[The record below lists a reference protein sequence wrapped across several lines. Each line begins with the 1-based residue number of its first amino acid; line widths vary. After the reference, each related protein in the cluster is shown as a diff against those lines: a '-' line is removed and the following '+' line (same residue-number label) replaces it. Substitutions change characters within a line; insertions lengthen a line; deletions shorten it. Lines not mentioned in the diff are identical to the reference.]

1 MMTRQKWDMLAAFAG
16 LMSVFMFFGAW
27 FVYGTGPSTADAPA
41 DILRFFA
48 NNYDRVVWSMFI
60 QGLGALAMIWFMA
73 ALMVAMRDVG
83 EDLLSLAAGLAF
95 AVALALGSA
104 ATIMRSGIAFISV
117 GDVSPD
123 TVAVIFYLG
132 SVLDTSQNIIS
143 AGFFL
148 PVAVAVLRTRFIA
161 GWWGWASV
169 VAGLWA
175 IASATPLD
183 HSGFWSPQGAGFL
196 NLVFYIL
203 WVGGTSVLLM
213 KRIRQEQA

>member
-1 MMTRQKWDMLAAFAG
+1 MSRHKWDMLAAFAG

-27 FVYGTGPSTADAPA
+27 FVYGSGPTTADTPA
-41 DILRFFA
+41 SILEFFS

-73 ALMVAMRDVG
+73 ALMVAMREAG
-83 EDLLSLAAGLAF
+83 EDLLALAAGLGF

-123 TVAVIFYLG
+123 TVTVIFYLG
-132 SVLDTSQNIIS
+132 SVIDTSQNVIS

-148 PVAVAVLRTRFIA
+148 PVAIAVLRTRFIA
-161 GWWGWASV
+161 AWWGWASIL
-169 VAGLWA
+169 AGVWA
-175 IASATPLD
+175 IASATALD
-183 HSGFWSPQGAGFL
+183 HTGFWSPQGAGFL

-213 KRIRQEQA
+213 NKMRREQA